1 MWSDLRV
8 APFDEDDVYA
18 TNAVCVVPSAVH
30 ALWTLGESVFAVP
43 NAPGVETFDAFEKQR
58 CAGPSALHQAF
69 SHLMADSFLGFG
81 AHAAAAAA
89 RVGGEN
95 DLAAAGVANKTP
107 PVMLVAQGGGGIVVP
122 SAKGSSS
129 GSGGSNGSDDDAP
142 IRLHNSGRKVSN
154 MDSLLSAVG
163 EAFPSLRLHSFPH
176 KQGFPTQLSLLTH
189 ANVLLSVRH
198 SVAFNALLF
207 AAHPQSMHVIEARG
221 RSDTA
226 EEGRKAVKALSRPSI
241 PSMLS
246 YAEQVLP
253 LSTSQGLNVA
263 SATVVRT
270 AATTMLHG
278 VSASAHAI
286 FSARWL
292 CEKLGCASYH
302 ELSAAEEDTDG
313 LRIDPARVV
322 SLLEDL
328 QPAVVPRAVG
338 AAVDSSDSE
347 GQKGAQANTRQQ
359 QLEEYEP
366 SAEEVA
372 AEEQALRAAA
382 ALRAE
387 QRAAAAESHAPA
399 MGGPSRPLSGGGHG
413 ANRVNNGLRS
423 PPPPAAA
430 SNGNAG
436 SSHRRPEEPERHTR
450 AARPFIRKGLK
461 ARAAA
466 AARGN

>member
-1 MWSDLRV
+1 
-8 APFDEDDVYA
+8 
-18 TNAVCVVPSAVH
+18 
-30 ALWTLGESVFAVP
+30 
-43 NAPGVETFDAFEKQR
+43 
-58 CAGPSALHQAF
+58 
-69 SHLMADSFLGFG
+69 
-81 AHAAAAAA
+81 
-89 RVGGEN
+89 
-95 DLAAAGVANKTP
+95 
-107 PVMLVAQGGGGIVVP
+107 MLVAQGGGGIVVP

-129 GSGGSNGSDDDAP
+129 GSGGSNGSEEDAP
-142 IRLHNSGRKVSN
+142 IRLHNSGHKVSN
-154 MDSLLSAVG
+154 MDALISTVG
-163 EAFPSLRLHSFPH
+163 EAFPSLRLHTFPH

-241 PSMLS
+241 TSVLN

-270 AATTMLHG
+270 AGTTMLHG

-292 CEKLGCASYH
+292 CEKLACASYH
-302 ELSAAEEDTDG
+302 ELPAAEEDTDA

-338 AAVDSSDSE
+338 AAVASSDSE
-347 GQKGAQANTRQQ
+347 GDKGGQTNTRQQ

-372 AEEQALRAAA
+372 AEEKALRAAA

-413 ANRVNNGLRS
+413 ANRANNGFRS
-423 PPPPAAA
+423 PPPPPHPA

-450 AARPFIRKGLK
+450 AAKPFIRKGLK